1 MREIRNNKGEVYLRV
16 EVNERHLRLQI
27 ANYHNLWVVLDSK
40 VIPQLA
46 SLLKEAEFF
55 KAL

>member
-1 MREIRNNKGEVYLRV
+1 MREIRDTKGEVYLRV
-16 EVNERHLRLQI
+16 EANERHLRLQI
-27 ANYHNLWVVLDSK
+27 ANYHNLWVVLDAR

-55 KAL
+55 KTL